1 MRRIQYATALLGGV
15 ACVLMLSAPNAWAVN
30 WGSVKGREIVLL
42 YPGQAS
48 WEWVLSDHSAAK
60 TVRTGGKCRECH
72 DTEEADMG
80 KKMATG
86 KKMEPAPI
94 AGKPGSI
101 PINIKVAHDAARLY
115 VHLAWKDTGFHSGTK
130 KDADHPVK
138 VALMIGDK
146 QVKESSIAGCWGAC
160 HDDATGMASA
170 AETKRSLYLGVS
182 RTAITRQGGG
192 DNVKP
197 DADLANLVA
206 SGNFLEF
213 WQAEVKG
220 DKSVS
225 VKDGYILEKRNT
237 SKTPLVEA
245 NAELKDG
252 MWSVT
257 LSRKLKVEEKGR
269 HSLQPDQSYNIG
281 FALHDDYAEGRIH
294 YVSFGYT
301 LALDKGDADLIALK
315 Q

>member
-1 MRRIQYATALLGGV
+1 MKQFRRATATLGAV
-15 ACVLMLSAPNAWAVN
+15 ACALLLSSPSAWAVN
-30 WGSVKGREIVLL
+30 WDSVKGVDVILL

-80 KKMATG
+80 KKMASG

-94 AGKPGSI
+94 PGKPGSI
-101 PINIKVAHDAARLY
+101 PLNVKIVHDAARIY
-115 VHLAWKDTGFHSGTK
+115 VRLAWKDTGFHSGNK
-130 KDADHPVK
+130 KDAEHPVK
-138 VALMIGDK
+138 VAMMIGDK

-160 HDDATGMASA
+160 HDDAAGMASA
-170 AETKRSLYLGVS
+170 ADAKRSLYLGAS
-182 RTAITRQGGG
+182 RTAITRRGGG
-192 DNVKP
+192 DNIKP
-197 DADLANLVA
+197 DAELASLVA
-206 SGNFLEF
+206 GGNFLEF

-220 DKSVS
+220 DQSVN
-225 VKDGYILEKRNT
+225 VKDGYIFEKRNT
-237 SKTPLVEA
+237 AKTPLIEA
-245 NAELKDG
+245 NAELKNG
-252 MWSVT
+252 LWSVT
-257 LSRKLKVEEKGR
+257 LSRKLKADEKGR
-269 HSLQPDQSYNIG
+269 HSLQADQTYNIG

-301 LALDKGDADLIALK
+301 LALDKGSADFVALK

>member
-1 MRRIQYATALLGGV
+1 MKQFRRVTAMLGVGACALL
-15 ACVLMLSAPNAWAVN
+15 LSSPSAWAVN
-30 WGSVKGREIVLL
+30 WDAVKGRDIVLL

-48 WEWVLSDHSAAK
+48 WEWVLSDHSASK

-80 KKMATG
+80 KKMVTG
-86 KKMEPAPI
+86 QKMEPAPI
-94 AGKPGSI
+94 PGKPGSI
-101 PINIKVAHDAARLY
+101 PINVKFAHDATKLY
-115 VHLAWKDTGFHSGTK
+115 VRMTWKDTGFHSGTK

-138 VALMIGDK
+138 VAMMIGDK

-170 AETKRSLYLGVS
+170 ADAKRSLYLGAS
-182 RTAITRQGGG
+182 RTAITRHGGG
-192 DNVKP
+192 ENIKP
-197 DADLANLVA
+197 EAELASLVA
-206 SGNFLEF
+206 AGNFLEF
-213 WQAEVKG
+213 WQAEVKS
-220 DKSVS
+220 DHSVN
-225 VKDGYILEKRNT
+225 VKDGYIFEKRNT
-237 SKTPLVEA
+237 SKSPLVEA
-245 NAELKDG
+245 NAELKNG

-257 LSRKLKVEEKGR
+257 MSRKLKVEEKGR
-269 HSLQPDQSYNIG
+269 HAMLSDQSYNVG

-301 LALDKGDADLIALK
+301 LALEKGGADFIALS

>member
-1 MRRIQYATALLGGV
+1 MKRFRRAIATLGAV
-15 ACVLMLSAPNAWAVN
+15 ACALILSSPSAWAVS
-30 WGSVKGREIVLL
+30 WGSVKGLDIVLF

-72 DTEEADMG
+72 DTEETDMG
-80 KKMATG
+80 KKMVTG

-94 AGKPGSI
+94 VGKPGSI
-101 PINIKVAHDAARLY
+101 PVNIKIARDAARIY
-115 VHLAWKDTGFHSGTK
+115 VRMTWKDTGFHSGTK

-138 VALMIGDK
+138 VAMMMANK

-160 HDDATGMASA
+160 HDDASGMASA
-170 AETKRSLYLGVS
+170 ADAKRSLYLGAS
-182 RTAITRQGGG
+182 RTAITRRGGG

-197 DADLANLVA
+197 DAELASLVA
-206 SGNFLEF
+206 GGNFLEF

-220 DKSVS
+220 DQSVN
-225 VKDGYILEKRNT
+225 VKEGYILDKRNT

-245 NAELKDG
+245 SAELKSG
-252 MWSVT
+252 QWSVT
-257 LSRKLKVEEKGR
+257 LSRKLKVDEIGR
-269 HSLQPDQSYNIG
+269 HNIQPDQTYNIG

-301 LALDKGDADLIALK
+301 LALNQGDTDFVAVK

>member
-1 MRRIQYATALLGGV
+1 MIRFRRSTAALGVIACALL
-15 ACVLMLSAPNAWAVN
+15 LSSPSAWALN
-30 WGSVKGREIVLL
+30 WGAVKGLDIVLL

-48 WEWVLSDHSAAK
+48 WEWVLSDHSASK
-60 TVRTGGKCRECH
+60 TVRTGSKCRECH

-80 KKMATG
+80 KKLATG

-101 PINIKVAHDAARLY
+101 PVNVKFTRDAARLY
-115 VHLAWKDTGFHSGTK
+115 ARLTWKDTGFHSGSR
-130 KDADHPVK
+130 KDAEHPVK
-138 VALMIGDK
+138 VAMMIGTK

-160 HDDATGMASA
+160 HDDATGMAGA
-170 AETKRSLYLGVS
+170 ADTKRSLYLGAS
-182 RTAITRQGGG
+182 RTAITRRGGG

-197 DADLANLVA
+197 DAELASLVA
-206 SGNFLEF
+206 GGNFLEF

-220 DKSVS
+220 DLSVN
-225 VKDGYILEKRNT
+225 VKDGYIFEKRNT
-237 SKTPLVEA
+237 SKIPLVEA
-245 NAELKDG
+245 NAELKNG
-252 MWSVT
+252 TWTVT
-257 LSRKLKVEEKGR
+257 MSRKLKVEEKGR
-269 HSLQPDQSYNIG
+269 YALQPEQSYNIG

-301 LALDKGDADLIALK
+301 LALDKGGADFIAVK

>member
-1 MRRIQYATALLGGV
+1 MKRCQRVMALAGAA
-15 ACVLMLSAPNAWAVN
+15 ACVLILSSPSAWAVN
-30 WGSVKGREIVLL
+30 WDAVKGRDMVLL
-42 YPGQAS
+42 FPGQAS
-48 WEWVLSDHSAAK
+48 WEWVLSDHSASK

-80 KKMATG
+80 KKMVTG

-94 AGKPGSI
+94 PGKPGSI
-101 PINIKVAHDAARLY
+101 PVNVKFAHDDARIY
-115 VHLAWKDTGFHSGTK
+115 VRMSWKDTGFHSGTK
-130 KDADHPVK
+130 KDAEHPVK
-138 VALMIGDK
+138 VAMMIGSK

-170 AETKRSLYLGVS
+170 ADAKRPLYLGAS
-182 RTAITRQGGG
+182 RTEITRHGGG

-197 DADLANLVA
+197 EVELANLVA
-206 SGNFLEF
+206 AGNFLEF

-220 DKSVS
+220 DHSANVR
-225 VKDGYILEKRNT
+225 DGYIFEKRNT

-245 NAELKDG
+245 NAELKNG
-252 MWSVT
+252 VWTVT
-257 LSRKLKVEEKGR
+257 MSRKLKAEEKGR
-269 HSLQPDQSYNIG
+269 HAFQPDQNYNVG

-301 LALDKGDADLIALK
+301 LALDKGDADFVALK